1 MGSSSLRF
9 AETVRVLSATA
20 HGLGL
25 RVAAF
30 RSPPHTPGR
39 DRAVSRPRGEP
50 VVAVRVVGRP
60 FAAVQADLIDG
71 LAVVNGLAALE
82 AEPVRRE
89 LWNALARAGEVDGQ
103 PTLAA
108 A

>member
-25 RVAAF
+25 RVPAF

-50 VVAVRVVGRP
+50 VVAVRVPAACAASAATNSSCTPGDTITRV
-60 FAAVQADLIDG
+60 AAVQS
-71 LAVVNGLAALE
+71 
-82 AEPVRRE
+82 
-89 LWNALARAGEVDGQ
+89 
-103 PTLAA
+103 
-108 A
+108 